1 MAGGIREP
9 LLTCSSSFCKKVDKY
24 TKPAEFKFAKTVPTL
39 NRYTSLHKDLCETM
53 NMCDFLYVRVGHVLI
68 CHCFG
73 QFTQSGDFE

>member
-39 NRYTSLHKDLCETM
+39 NRYTSRHKDLCETM
-53 NMCDFLYVRVGHVLI
+53 NMCDFVCESRSCANMSLLWPVYTIR
-68 CHCFG
+68 
-73 QFTQSGDFE
+73 